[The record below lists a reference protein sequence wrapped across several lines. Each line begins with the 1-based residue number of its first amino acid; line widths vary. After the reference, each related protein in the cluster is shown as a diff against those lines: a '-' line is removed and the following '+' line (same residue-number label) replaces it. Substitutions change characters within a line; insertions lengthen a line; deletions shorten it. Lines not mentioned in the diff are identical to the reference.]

1 MKCKSRLFHY
11 VCHHYIVGDGVG
23 DVVGGDVV
31 GIVGFVAPNVV
42 VAFATALRMVG
53 RN

>member
-11 VCHHYIVGDGVG
+11 VCHHYIVG